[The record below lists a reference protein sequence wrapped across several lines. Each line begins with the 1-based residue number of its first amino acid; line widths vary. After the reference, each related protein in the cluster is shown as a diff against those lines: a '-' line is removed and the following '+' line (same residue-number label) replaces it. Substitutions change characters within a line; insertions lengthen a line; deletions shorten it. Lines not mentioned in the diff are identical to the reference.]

1 MSTENGHNQYQGSH
15 DPGEGSSRRPPPPP
29 SSYTTQ
35 PHPLVGEAFD
45 IFAWHAAYLSCQK
58 YFLDHSQHE
67 THVQAVA
74 ALLNIQLPFQWP
86 MNPLANFGNASVDLA
101 SPTARFGQPYSNQPT
116 MASPNR
122 AEPVPQPPR
131 PAISRPN
138 HVSLIPYI
146 RRFVITGWDTEP
158 ILHGFFGDEWRQGI
172 GHLRACERRNYLFAA
187 KAGGWAKVKSQ
198 YDMDANQTVPW
209 LQAPQS
215 VNDTEIENAEK
226 TWSSWRALEDWMVGP
241 RAPENEEDG
250 YESAHGRDAMKS

>member
-1 MSTENGHNQYQGSH
+1 MPVTRMSNEDAYNQYQGFH
-15 DPGEGSSRRPPPPP
+15 DPGEGSSRRPPPT

-35 PHPLVGEAFD
+35 PHPLAGEAFD

-86 MNPLANFGNASVDLA
+86 LNPLANFGNASVDLA
-101 SPTARFGQPYSNQPT
+101 SPTARFGQPTSTRPT
-116 MASPNR
+116 VSSPNR
-122 AEPVPQPPR
+122 ANPIPQPPR
-131 PAISRPN
+131 PAINQPN
-138 HVSLIPYI
+138 NVSLIPYL

-158 ILHGFFGDEWRQGI
+158 ILHGFFGDDWRQGI

-187 KAGGWAKVKSQ
+187 KAGGWEKVKSQ

-209 LQAPQS
+209 LQAPQNVKS
-215 VNDTEIENAEK
+215 AEIESAEQ
-226 TWSSWRALEDWMVGP
+226 TWSSWLALEDWMIGP
-241 RAPENEEDG
+241 RAPGIEEDG
-250 YESAHGRDAMKS
+250 AEGSHGG